1 MKIKLPLKNIIP
13 ILSSEFKTL
22 AERPKY
28 SVLDNTKLKKKFKFR
43 QTTWKNEIDKIL
55 NDIHYEKST

>member
-22 AERPKY
+22 ADRPKY
-28 SVLDNTKLKKKFKFR
+28 SVLDNTKLKKI
-43 QTTWKNEIDKIL
+43 QISPNNL
-55 NDIHYEKST
+55 EK